1 MHNLRL
7 SLTAKPTAQ
16 WTLALEG
23 HFFWLADTSD
33 VYYNVAGIP
42 RAGIPGSLVTPNVG
56 AGYRGVPGFSSSLG
70 AELNLVSG
78 YALNKFT
85 SIEAGYSH
93 YFVGKYQ
100 QQSFQNV
107 GGAADADWLY
117 LQMVLNF

>member
-1 MHNLRL
+1 MD
-7 SLTAKPTAQ
+7 PVV
-16 WTLALEG
+16 EG

-33 VYYNVAGIP
+33 IYYNVGGIP
-42 RAGIPGSLVTPNVG
+42 RAGNPGTLVVPAVG
-56 AGYRGVPGFSSSLG
+56 AGYRGVSSFSSSLG

-85 SIEAGYSH
+85 TLEAGYSH

-100 QQSFQNV
+100 EQTFQAV
-107 GGAADADWLY
+107 GGATDADWLY